1 MILKFRESTIS
12 RLERLRKR
20 DKEGSDGQ
28 EDDKDKEIVSTKA
41 FVFFI
46 CFLISFRCCSF
57 NKLVPVFNFVF
68 TEGERRRSF
77 VSSMSYI

>member
-20 DKEGSDGQ
+20 DKEGPDGQ

-41 FVFFI
+41 FVFFHLFPYI
-46 CFLISFRCCSF
+46 
-57 NKLVPVFNFVF
+57 VPVLFV
-68 TEGERRRSF
+68 
-77 VSSMSYI
+77 